1 MGVLRVDCLR
11 FFIPL
16 LPHRFHAR
24 RHDAANANSP
34 CVEESGVGSRGAV
47 CTVNS
52 GSRVAVDPFLVRP
65 SRPRSDQLLI
75 MESDKR

>member
-47 CTVNS
+47 CTVS
-52 GSRVAVDPFLVRP
+52 EQRLAGRGRSLFGP
-65 SRPRSDQLLI
+65 SLPASIRSI
-75 MESDKR
+75 THYGI